1 MELSLLSICLGM
13 VNTKSP
19 KNALSGEQIYY
30 MNPSFRNY
38 HRYGLSK
45 DMADAATFN
54 NYSAYIKG
62 RSQLKAFIF
71 F

>member
-38 HRYGLSK
+38 HRYGHENP
-45 DMADAATFN
+45 MGDAAILN
-54 NYSAYIKG
+54 NNAI
-62 RSQLKAFIF
+62 
-71 F
+71 